1 MKKKY
6 FLFILPGM
14 ETLTYSQALSRIKNY
29 CAYQERC
36 HSEVREKLFSLG
48 LTKSERENL
57 IAQLIS
63 EDYLNE
69 ERFAIQFA
77 GGKFRMKKWGKSKIE
92 MELKARN
99 VSDFC
104 IRKALSLI
112 DENAY
117 EDTFYK
123 LAEKKRLSLKG
134 EKNIFTRKRKIK
146 DYLLAKGFSTDVIYP
161 YLAEV

>member
-1 MKKKY
+1 
-6 FLFILPGM
+6 M
-14 ETLTYSQALSRIKNY
+14 ETLTYSQALSRIKTY

-36 HSEVREKLFSLG
+36 HAEVREKLFSLG
-48 LTKSERENL
+48 LTKNEREC
-57 IAQLIS
+57 IISQLIT

-77 GGKFRMKKWGKSKIE
+77 GGKFRMKNWGKSKIE
-92 MELKARN
+92 RELKARK

-104 IRKALSLI
+104 IKKAMSLI
-112 DENAY
+112 SDNEYEN
-117 EDTFYK
+117 TFYK
-123 LAEKKRLSLKG
+123 LAEKKRLSLKS

>member
-1 MKKKY
+1 
-6 FLFILPGM
+6 M
-14 ETLTYSQALSRIKNY
+14 ESLTYSQALSRIKTY

-36 HSEVREKLFSLG
+36 HAEAREKLFSFG
-48 LTKSERENL
+48 LTANERENIL
-57 IAQLIS
+57 SQLIT

-69 ERFAIQFA
+69 QRFAIQFA
-77 GGKFRMKKWGKSKIE
+77 GGKFRIKNWGKAKIE
-92 MELKARN
+92 MELKARK

-104 IRKALSLI
+104 IKKALSQI
-112 DENAY
+112 DEGEYKN
-117 EDTFYK
+117 TFYK

-134 EKNIFTRKRKIK
+134 EKNVFTRKRKIK

>member
-1 MKKKY
+1 
-6 FLFILPGM
+6 M
-14 ETLTYSQALSRIKNY
+14 ETLTYSQALSRIKTY

-36 HSEVREKLFSLG
+36 HAEVREKLFSLG
-48 LTKSERENL
+48 LTKNEREC
-57 IAQLIS
+57 IISQLIT

-77 GGKFRMKKWGKSKIE
+77 GGKFRMKNWGKSKIE
-92 MELKARN
+92 RELKARK

-104 IRKALSLI
+104 IKKAMSLI
-112 DENAY
+112 GDNEYEN
-117 EDTFYK
+117 TFYK
-123 LAEKKRLSLKG
+123 LAEKKRLSLKS